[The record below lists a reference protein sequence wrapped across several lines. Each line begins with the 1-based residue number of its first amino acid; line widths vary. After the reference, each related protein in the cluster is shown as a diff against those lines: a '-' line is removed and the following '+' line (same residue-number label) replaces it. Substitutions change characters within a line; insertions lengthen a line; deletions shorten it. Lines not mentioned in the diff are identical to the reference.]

1 MIPKTAA
8 ATLEKVLDILGV
20 TDGETVGFVV
30 DETVFVDALSDIM
43 GWGYVLFDIIAV
55 VIEMRSRVKLKNIEG
70 TVKGFY
76 EPLDLR
82 FVFFSMPIKYKTLRS
97 MPRAIRDRT
106 IFVLSLIASLPS
118 KSVGH
123 EGATHINVKIT
134 QFDSSHATKTYIT
147 E

>member
-97 MPRAIRDRT
+97 M
-106 IFVLSLIASLPS
+106 L
-118 KSVGH
+118 KSCRKAFIV
-123 EGATHINVKIT
+123 IM
-134 QFDSSHATKTYIT
+134 D
-147 E
+147 